1 MAPGCAPAA
10 TTRWPACVEDALR
23 ATGLGV
29 KCLLVAD
36 EGVLWTLHRLREQ
49 GVLPADT
56 TFKVSALI
64 GPVNPAS
71 FAVFEQLGA
80 DSINIPSD
88 LTLAQFTE
96 IRRVSR
102 APMDLYIEAPDDLG
116 GYVRMYEVAE
126 LIRRGAPLY
135 LKFGLAKS
143 PGIYP
148 YGQHLRE
155 LALSTAKERVRR
167 GRPRAG
173 PARAARGGRRD
184 GPAGQPTAGPA
195 QPVRD
200 LVITFRKHSPQKK
213 TQPRTIPHTR
223 SRSFHSQRSGT
234 TGPSS
239 DPTSRMMTMRNRRA
253 ALAAVASAASLALAL
268 TACGQNSEGGG
279 EEKKGGADG
288 ATIGVAM
295 PTKSSERWI
304 SDGANVV
311 KELKSKGYKTKLV
324 YGEDDPDQQVSQ
336 IENMITQGVDA
347 LVVAAI
353 DNKSLNNVLQQ
364 AKDADIPVISYDRL
378 ILGTENVDYYA
389 SFDNEKV
396 GELQGSYIVDKLGL
410 EDGKKGP
417 FSIELFAY
425 SNDDNNTKYFF
436 QGAMNVL
443 KPHIDKGELVVRSK
457 QTALNQVTTL
467 RWDGGTA
474 QKRMDDLLTSSYR
487 SAKVDAVLSPYDGIS
502 IGILSALKSDG
513 YGTKAKPMPVVTGQ
527 DAELASVKSIIAG
540 DQTQTVYKDLRKLAK
555 VASNMVDA
563 ALNDKKP
570 EVNDTK
576 SYDNGVKVVPAYLL
590 QPVSVDKDNYKEAL
604 VDDGYYTEND
614 LK

>member
-1 MAPGCAPAA
+1 
-10 TTRWPACVEDALR
+10 
-23 ATGLGV
+23 
-29 KCLLVAD
+29 
-36 EGVLWTLHRLREQ
+36 
-49 GVLPADT
+49 
-56 TFKVSALI
+56 
-64 GPVNPAS
+64 
-71 FAVFEQLGA
+71 
-80 DSINIPSD
+80 
-88 LTLAQFTE
+88 
-96 IRRVSR
+96 
-102 APMDLYIEAPDDLG
+102 
-116 GYVRMYEVAE
+116 
-126 LIRRGAPLY
+126 
-135 LKFGLAKS
+135 
-143 PGIYP
+143 
-148 YGQHLRE
+148 
-155 LALSTAKERVRR
+155 
-167 GRPRAG
+167 
-173 PARAARGGRRD
+173 
-184 GPAGQPTAGPA
+184 
-195 QPVRD
+195 
-200 LVITFRKHSPQKK
+200 
-213 TQPRTIPHTR
+213 
-223 SRSFHSQRSGT
+223 
-234 TGPSS
+234 
-239 DPTSRMMTMRNRRA
+239 MRNRRA
-253 ALAAVASAASLALAL
+253 ALAALASTASLALAL

-279 EEKKGGADG
+279 EEKKGGAEG

-347 LVVAAI
+347 LIVAAI
-353 DNKSLNNVLQQ
+353 DNKSLDNVLQQ

-396 GELQGSYIVDKLGL
+396 GELQGTYIVDKLGL
-410 EDGKKGP
+410 TDGEKGP
-417 FSIELFAY
+417 FSIELFAG

-443 KPHIDKGELVVRSK
+443 KPYIDKGELVVRSK

-487 SAKVDAVLSPYDGIS
+487 SAQVDAVLSPYDGIS

-513 YGTKAKPMPVVTGQ
+513 YGTGAKPMPVVTGQ

-590 QPVSVDKDNYKEAL
+590 QPVSVDKSNYKKAL